1 MSRILGIVILALVAV
16 SAQAQNTS
24 NRGKEFWVG
33 YGHHQFMEPGGGNTQ
48 EMVIYLSAE
57 QPATV
62 VVSINGTPW
71 TRTYNVPANT
81 VIATEYM
88 PKIGTDDCRLYSVP
102 PTFGGTGGEGLFNR
116 GINIKSDVPI
126 VAYAHTFGS
135 ASSGATMLLPIDS
148 WGNVYHTLNSRQNY
162 AANCFSWAYVV
173 ANEDNTVIEITP
185 SVETRTLRPAGVTF
199 TVTLN
204 RGQIY
209 QVIGNNPSG
218 GSTALEMTGTK
229 FKSVANAAGVCP
241 PIAVFAGSSRTSN
254 PVACGSGGGDN
265 DNQQCFPTST
275 WGKQYLIAPT
285 SSSTGASTLMTNTYK
300 IVARDPAT
308 VVKRNGVPLVGVL
321 APGSVVQQFFFQS
334 NTADFIEADK
344 PIMVAQY
351 MTGGGCL
358 NGSLGDPEMMFL
370 SPIEQGIKRIG
381 FYRNNREAIQVNYL
395 TLIIPTNGIPSLR
408 IDGSPAFDHSYAHPQ
423 KPGYSV
429 VVKRWNAAQA
439 QATASSDSAFT
450 AVTYGLGSVESYGYN
465 AGTYLNN
472 LNLVGSIRNDSDTA
486 TLVKEHPFTC
496 KNSPITLSAFYLY
509 KPTSLTWQLSTLAAV
524 LTPSANV
531 TQISPTPVDSSL
543 INGIKYYKYALPGT
557 YVFTD
562 TGTFSI
568 PILSSH
574 PNIEN
579 CTFTEKL
586 SYDIKVK
593 ATPRPNFIL
602 SHTGCTL
609 DTAIVTAKD
618 TTLNNY
624 IVSRYTW
631 TLPAPP
637 IAPTTVNT
645 QQVKMMLPPGNH
657 TVKLEVVTKDG
668 CIGDTTQAIN
678 VFNKPVS
685 NFGYLPANICE
696 NTAVTFSDS
705 SGITGVGANNNFY
718 WDFGNGNIVNA
729 TSNANQTVTY
739 PTFGTYIVK
748 HVVRTSASCFS
759 DTVVKTVTVYAKPRT
774 SFGFP
779 TNCLPTNGQVDFTN
793 GTTIPDGQAITTWA
807 WTFNDPNANAGNPN
821 TSALQTPSHIFAE
834 GTYPVNLSATS
845 AQGCVKDTTVNV
857 PVKIT
862 PALNFPAITPICQN
876 VAAFSIATAT
886 VTNGV
891 TGSGVYRGPGTTAAG
906 MFDPAVAGVGTH
918 NIWYVFTTTG
928 GCKDSVQQS
937 ILVKAKPVV
946 SYTFPVGGCLPTSGF
961 AQFNGNAALSDGQTV
976 NTWAWTFN
984 DPNANAGNPNTSNI
998 QNPSHNFTANG
1009 TYNIQLAVTSS
1020 GGCAGDTTI
1029 THNFNTKPALA
1040 YPALASICVNA
1051 GGTVN
1056 VATASV
1062 TNGVSGTGGYSGPGT
1077 TAAGIFTPATAGV
1090 GNHTIWYK
1098 FTTPNGCT
1106 DSISQTILVKAKP
1119 IVSYTFP
1126 VGGCL
1131 PTSGFA
1137 QFNGIAALSD
1147 GQTVNTWAW
1156 TFNDPNAN
1164 AGNPNTSNIQNP
1176 SHNFTANGTYNI
1188 QLAVTSS
1195 GGCAGDTTITH
1206 NFNTKPALA
1215 YPALASICVNAGGT
1229 VNVATASVTNGVSG
1243 TGGYSGPGTTAAG
1256 IFTPATAG
1264 VGNHTI
1270 WYKFT
1275 TPNGC
1280 TDSISQTILVK
1291 AKPIVSYTFPVGGC
1305 LPTSGFAQFN
1315 GIAALS
1321 DGQTVN
1327 TWAWTFNDPNA
1338 NAGNPNTSNIQNPS
1352 HNFTANGTYNIQLAV
1367 TSSGGCAG
1375 DTTITH
1381 NFNTKP
1387 ALAYPALA
1395 SICVNAGGTVN
1406 VATASVTNGVSG
1418 TGVYSGPGTTAAGI
1432 FTPATA
1438 GVGTHTIQYKF
1449 TTPNGCADS
1458 ITQTILVKA
1467 KPIVSYTFPVG
1478 GCLPTSGFAQ
1488 FNGIAALSDGQT
1500 VNTWAWTFN
1509 DPNANAGNPNT
1520 SNIQNPSHNFIANGT
1535 YSIQLAVTSSGGCA
1549 GDTTITHNFNTKP
1562 ALAYPALA
1570 SICVNAVGT
1579 VNVATASVTN
1589 GVSGTGVYSGPGTT
1603 AAGIFTPATAGVG
1616 THTIQYKFT
1625 TPNGCA
1631 DSITQTILVK
1641 AKPVVSYTFPTGGC
1655 LPTTGLAQ
1663 FNGNAALSD
1672 GQTVNTWGW
1681 TFNDPNANAGNPNN
1695 SGLQNP
1701 THNFTANGTYNVLLT
1716 VTSSGGC
1723 FGDTTIVHNF
1733 NIKPALAYPA
1743 LASVCVNN
1751 AAATVNVA
1759 SASVTNGASGTG
1771 VYSGPGTS
1779 AAGIFTPATAGVGTH
1794 TIWYKFT
1801 TPNGCTDS
1809 ISQTI
1814 LVKAKP
1820 VVSYT
1825 FPTGGCLPTTGLAQ
1839 FNGNAALS
1847 DGQTVNTWAWTF
1859 NDPNANAG
1867 NPNTSNIQNPTHN
1880 FTANGTYN
1888 VQLVVTSSGGCSGD
1902 TTIAHNFNIKPAL
1915 AYPPLATICQ
1925 SVAGTVSVATASVTN
1940 GATGT
1945 GVYSGPG
1952 TSAAGQFNPSVAGS
1966 GTHTIWYKFT
1976 TPNGCTDSISQTI
1989 GVDPKP
1995 VAAFTATPSV
2005 CLGTAV
2011 TFTDGS
2017 SISSG
2022 SITQWRWIFGDGNVA
2037 NNNNGNT
2044 FNHTYATAATFVA
2057 KLVTESANGCIS
2069 DTATRTV
2076 VVHPI
2081 PVADF
2086 TTSASVCMPG
2096 GAVNFTN
2103 QSSLTGT
2110 NNPLS
2115 YVWNFGDLS
2124 ATNTATNPSHVY
2136 AAINNYTIT
2145 LTATSAAGCNHQ
2157 VSKPFNAFFEKPIAA
2172 FEATPDT
2179 LCQGKPTVFDDLSTD
2194 PAGSA
2199 ITSWTWNFAD
2209 GSAPVTTQNPVKT
2222 YAQPGNYAVTL
2233 RVSNAAGCI
2242 SDLTTNP
2249 VVVYLQPVVDAGP
2262 SFTVLQGATITFNPT
2277 VNSTN
2282 LNFVWSPAVGL
2293 SSATVLKPSLTVTA
2307 DQIYTLTATGQGG
2320 CTASDFMSVKVLQPI
2335 DIPNAFSPNGD
2346 GINDR
2351 WEIMNLIDY
2360 ADCDVQIFN
2369 RYGQRIYQQSGYT
2382 KAWDGTINGSPMP
2395 VGVYYYIIDLKNGLQ
2410 KRNGSVTIIR

>member
-1 MSRILGIVILALVAV
+1 MIRILGIVILVLAAV
-16 SAQAQNTS
+16 SAGAQNTS

-33 YGHHQFMEPGGGNTQ
+33 YGHHQFMEPGQPNSQ

-62 VVSINGTPW
+62 VVSINGTTW

-88 PKIGTDDCRLYSVP
+88 PKNGVDDPRLYSVP

-148 WGNVYHTLNSRQNY
+148 WGNVYHTLNSRQTY
-162 AANCFSWAYVV
+162 ASNCFSWAYVV
-173 ANEDNTVIEITP
+173 ASQDNTVIEITP

-199 TVTLN
+199 SVTLN
-204 RGQIY
+204 KGQIY

-218 GSTALEMTGTK
+218 TGSTALEMTGTK

-241 PIAVFAGSSRTSN
+241 PIAVFAGSSRTGN
-254 PVACGSGGGDN
+254 PVPCGSGGGDN

-285 SSSTGASTLMTNTYK
+285 SSSTGASTFMTNTYK
-300 IVARDPAT
+300 IVARDPGT
-308 VVKRNGVPLVGVL
+308 VVRRNGVPLVAVF

-334 NTADFIEADK
+334 NTADYIEADK

-351 MTGGGCL
+351 MTGGACL
-358 NGSLGDPEMMFL
+358 NGGLGDPEMMFI
-370 SPIEQGIKRIG
+370 SPIEQGIKRVG
-381 FYRNNREAIQVNYL
+381 FYRNNRESIQVNYL

-439 QATASSDSAFT
+439 QATVSSDSAFT

-465 AGTYLNN
+465 AGTFLNN

-486 TLVKEHPFTC
+486 TLIKEHPFTC

-524 LTPSANV
+524 LTPSADV
-531 TQISPTPVDSSL
+531 TQISPAPVDSSV
-543 INGIKYYKYALPGT
+543 INGIKYYKYSLPGT
-557 YVFTD
+557 YMFTD

-574 PNIEN
+574 PTIEN
-579 CTFTEKL
+579 CTFSEKL

-593 ATPRPNFIL
+593 ATPRPTFIL

-624 IVSRYTW
+624 IVNRYTW

-657 TVKLEVVTKDG
+657 TVKLEVVTRDG
-668 CIGDTTQAIN
+668 CVGDTTQAIN

-685 NFGYLPANICE
+685 NFGYLPASICE
-696 NTAVTFSDS
+696 NTAVTFIDS
-705 SGITGVGANNNFY
+705 SGITGTGASNNFY

-774 SFGFP
+774 SFSFP

-807 WTFNDPNANAGNPN
+807 WTFNDPNATAGNPN

-862 PALNFPAITPICQN
+862 PALNFPAITPVCQN
-876 VAAFSIATAT
+876 VAAFSIATAA

-906 MFDPAVAGVGTH
+906 IFDPAAAGVGTH

-928 GCKDSVQQS
+928 GCIDSVQQTIQVRAKPVVS
-937 ILVKAKPVV
+937 YTFPVGGCLPTSGFAQFNGIAALSDGQTVNTWAWTFNDPNANAGNPNTSNIQNPTHNFTANGTYNIQLAVTSSGGCAGDTTITHNFNTKPALAYPALASICVNAGGTVNVATASVTNGVSGTGSYSGPGTTAAGIFTPATAGVGTHTIQYKFTTPNGCADSITQTILVKAKPIV

-1009 TYNIQLAVTSS
+1009 TYNIQLAGTSS

-1062 TNGVSGTGGYSGPGT
+1062 TNGVSGTGS
-1077 TAAGIFTPATAGV
+1077 
-1090 GNHTIWYK
+1090 
-1098 FTTPNGCT
+1098 
-1106 DSISQTILVKAKP
+1106 
-1119 IVSYTFP
+1119 
-1126 VGGCL
+1126 
-1131 PTSGFA
+1131 
-1137 QFNGIAALSD
+1137 
-1147 GQTVNTWAW
+1147 
-1156 TFNDPNAN
+1156 
-1164 AGNPNTSNIQNP
+1164 
-1176 SHNFTANGTYNI
+1176 
-1188 QLAVTSS
+1188 
-1195 GGCAGDTTITH
+1195 
-1206 NFNTKPALA
+1206 
-1215 YPALASICVNAGGT
+1215 
-1229 VNVATASVTNGVSG
+1229 
-1243 TGGYSGPGTTAAG
+1243 
-1256 IFTPATAG
+1256 
-1264 VGNHTI
+1264 
-1270 WYKFT
+1270 
-1275 TPNGC
+1275 
-1280 TDSISQTILVK
+1280 
-1291 AKPIVSYTFPVGGC
+1291 
-1305 LPTSGFAQFN
+1305 
-1315 GIAALS
+1315 
-1321 DGQTVN
+1321 
-1327 TWAWTFNDPNA
+1327 
-1338 NAGNPNTSNIQNPS
+1338 
-1352 HNFTANGTYNIQLAV
+1352 
-1367 TSSGGCAG
+1367 
-1375 DTTITH
+1375 
-1381 NFNTKP
+1381 
-1387 ALAYPALA
+1387 
-1395 SICVNAGGTVN
+1395 
-1406 VATASVTNGVSG
+1406 
-1418 TGVYSGPGTTAAGI
+1418 YSGPGTTAAGI

-1488 FNGIAALSDGQT
+1488 FNGNAALSDGQT
-1500 VNTWAWTFN
+1500 VSTWAWTFN

-1520 SNIQNPSHNFIANGT
+1520 SNIQNPSHNFTANGT

-1695 SGLQNP
+1695 SALQNP

-1716 VTSSGGC
+1716 VSSSGGC
-1723 FGDTTIVHNF
+1723 LGDTTIAHNF
-1733 NIKPALAYPA
+1733 NIKPALAYTA

-1771 VYSGPGTS
+1771 VYSGPGTT

-1825 FPTGGCLPTTGLAQ
+1825 FPTGGCLPTNGLAQ

-1867 NPNTSNIQNPTHN
+1867 NPNTSNVQNPSHN

-1915 AYPPLATICQ
+1915 AYPPLSTICQ
-1925 SVAGTVSVATASVTN
+1925 SIPGTVSVATASVTN

-2044 FNHTYATAATFVA
+2044 FNHTYATADTFVA
-2057 KLVTESANGCIS
+2057 KLVTESANGCVS

-2076 VVHPI
+2076 IVHPI

-2103 QSSLTGT
+2103 QSSLTG
-2110 NNPLS
+2110 NNNALS

-2124 ATNTATNPSHVY
+2124 APNTSTNPSHVY

-2145 LTATSAAGCNHQ
+2145 LTATSAASCSHQ

-2242 SDLTTNP
+2242 SDLSTSP

-2262 SFTVLQGATITFNPT
+2262 SFTVLQGSTITFNPV
-2277 VNSTN
+2277 VNSTS

-2293 SSATVLKPSLTVTA
+2293 SSATVLKPSLTVA
-2307 DQIYTLTATGQGG
+2307 FDQIYTLTATGQGG

-2351 WEIMNLIDY
+2351 WEIKNLIDY
-2360 ADCDVQIFN
+2360 ADCDIQIFN